1 MKLQRIE
8 ISGFRGIKRLS
19 LSFDELTVLIGEN
32 AWGKS
37 SLLDALDIALS
48 PYAKFHTFTFSDFHI
63 DYSAGHAKMN
73 QLHIVLHW
81 QEDYP
86 GECHAR
92 RYRAFSPVWIDMP
105 SPDKTPPAKDQSL
118 KTLLYQISSTIE
130 DDKIT
135 TRHAFLD
142 RHGEVIPLEQSEKLA
157 RQLMVLHPVVRIR
170 DARRL
175 RSHRESEPV
184 TSNGQVT
191 NGHAEKRKADNQ
203 RIERRLDNTCRR
215 LMTQP
220 GHVSQAEIKSSINAL
235 HTLVDHY
242 FAFTPHTRHNDFDR
256 AHFPDRAQYAMNPL
270 EQLTEPETSRQ
281 SRLVLMGLL
290 NAFIRARG
298 PVELKRLSRPIM
310 ILEDPEGRL
319 HPTICIRHGLLSPKC
334 RCKRS

>member
-184 TSNGQVT
+184 TSNG
-191 NGHAEKRKADNQ
+191 R
-203 RIERRLDNTCRR
+203 
-215 LMTQP
+215 
-220 GHVSQAEIKSSINAL
+220 
-235 HTLVDHY
+235 
-242 FAFTPHTRHNDFDR
+242 
-256 AHFPDRAQYAMNPL
+256 
-270 EQLTEPETSRQ
+270 
-281 SRLVLMGLL
+281 
-290 NAFIRARG
+290 
-298 PVELKRLSRPIM
+298 
-310 ILEDPEGRL
+310 
-319 HPTICIRHGLLSPKC
+319 
-334 RCKRS
+334 